1 MPDRIDI
8 LRQLVN
14 VSHWLAERGFVAA
27 TDGNVSARLPSG
39 TILITP
45 SGLNKGRVTAKD
57 LVEVHPDGTVL
68 RGKRKPSTE
77 MDMHLFVYEKRPDI
91 HAVVHA
97 HPVHATAFAV
107 ARVPMTGA
115 VLPEV
120 ILGLGGVPLATY
132 ATPST
137 REVRDSI
144 APYVMRANAILLAN
158 HGVLTMGAS
167 PDEAFFRMEKVE
179 QAAHILSVAKALG
192 GVHRLT
198 PAELQRLRAI
208 SAKSYGIDPDAGFPC
223 EAGS

>member
-1 MPDRIDI
+1 MPDRTDI

-57 LVEVHPDGTVL
+57 IVEVRPDGTVL
-68 RGKRKPSTE
+68 RGRRKPSTE

-91 HAVVHA
+91 HAIVHA

-198 PAELQRLRAI
+198 PSELQRLRAI

-223 EAGS
+223 EPGS